1 VMSDVLAVAHNSSPV
16 RLPARRLE
24 VSGDGVAPH
33 YLRFIVADKP
43 GIVAAIAGALA
54 KVGANIDSILQHRGH
69 SIGMLPFVVTTEPS
83 LTSTIEQA
91 VAEMAAMDFMLVP
104 PLCMQILVVDDPD
117 GD

>member
-1 VMSDVLAVAHNSSPV
+1 
-16 RLPARRLE
+16 LPARKVE

-33 YLRFIVADKP
+33 YLRFVVADKP

-54 KVGANIDSILQHRGH
+54 KVGANIDCILQHHGH
-69 SIGMLPFVVTTEPS
+69 GAESLPFVVTTEPC
-83 LTSTIEQA
+83 LTSTIEKA
-91 VAEMAAMDFMLVP
+91 VAEMATMDFMIQP